1 MSSASESF
9 QGYFDFREPKQELNS
24 PFLNEEYLVE
34 EARTAQ
40 VWRTSI
46 PGFQLES
53 PFLEAFEEKWE
64 AISESEFELDQDEW
78 EKEAITDYTPAEE
91 GQLPLGQ
98 PHKFLTESRE
108 LLTYL
113 TRLVF
118 FARHPELEQ
127 PSGTG
132 CRCNPKQRA
141 DRQLTEAQK
150 QELVDIRDNIVQL
163 VLTQGTDENQ
173 LTNLVFCARHPDLPD
188 CKIPEHDETLRKEW
202 TCIRDSCIR
211 PPLTKTFNQWLQ
223 TVDKAVRKQFGLTG
237 VGLAGHVKFL
247 TQTQFAK
254 QLLAADIPESLLNLF
269 LNPSQPTVII
279 RAILR
284 FHHQT
289 DWLEGMRDEKL
300 MQKQMQKLRK
310 FIAERIKIGNFQSA
324 IAPPVNPKKIKS
336 LPSSPGGTVTITP
349 AELVTMFTSG
359 LTKMVATRSG
369 RTILIQMHSEVEV
382 LVHEACHFYMHNQFR
397 IAAEKASNRFFN
409 GLRLSEILLEG
420 FPEHFTRQMMQVN
433 EKELG
438 RLHVEAYQDYVEAAG
453 RFISTIEDKA
463 KGSARKAFF
472 EGNSAAINLLFR
484 AIELNIKN
492 YPLLVPGFMLEQQ
505 EFYEEESNEVDD
517 GLDEAEF
524 PIETEELEAEEFPG
538 FLNKQDQEKFEEE
551 LNWQDQEKF
560 DNEAESDDSEW
571 DRNIGET
578 EFQGSLDE
586 LDEEEFQQIAGSLS
600 LEIAITPKAL
610 KLVDHFYIHKSLPDG
625 RVVGLKRLV
634 PQDMNPGFISL
645 VSGDLLVVRRTD
657 GLQTRLD
664 NLIKNNYASFL
675 ASRSST
681 QSSAKVGDRI
691 RVALVDLT
699 GQKLFEPDFAGWGET
714 VATEGASVPKIC
726 ALYAVHQLR
735 QDLNHLAKK
744 VPRKADLIKV
754 ANRIWRN
761 ANFSSQPKLEALFD
775 FPPDDSN
782 PFHVNFS
789 RNLKQT
795 LEEIFTGNSNC
806 AATRLILQLGFNYIA
821 SVLWQSGLRHPTRGG
836 LWLRG
841 GYCCTN
847 KAVKGW
853 LQPDTKVIECS
864 NKKELSVTWVKNP
877 VWQPKEVFRH
887 NITALSIAT
896 FFTLLAQGR
905 LVDDQS
911 SQEMKRV
918 LEPGCSPNFRN
929 TLNGLGGL
937 SSSPAKCGV
946 HNQHLHE
953 SMLVKRDRY
962 CYVAVALTINARDF
976 PFDNLIK
983 DLDELI
989 QDKNP

>member
-9 QGYFDFREPKQELNS
+9 QGYFDSHEPKALNS

-40 VWRTSI
+40 VWRTSM
-46 PGFQLES
+46 PEFQLES
-53 PFLEAFEEKWE
+53 PFLEAFEEEWRT
-64 AISESEFELDQDEW
+64 IRESEFEFDQEEW

-91 GQLPLGQ
+91 GQLPTGQ
-98 PHKFLTESRE
+98 PHKFLTDSRE
-108 LLTYL
+108 LLIHL

-127 PSGTG
+127 PGGTG
-132 CRCNPKQRA
+132 CRCNPKQRT
-141 DRQLTEAQK
+141 DHQLTEAQK
-150 QELVDIRDNIVQL
+150 QELVDIRNNIVQPA
-163 VLTQGTDENQ
+163 LTQGTDENQ
-173 LTNLVFCARHPDLPD
+173 LTNLVFCARHPELPD

-202 TCIRDSCIR
+202 TCIRNSCIR

-223 TVDKAVRKQFGLTG
+223 TVDKTVRKQFGLTG

-254 QLLAADIPESLLNLF
+254 QLLAADIPELLLKLF

-284 FHHQT
+284 FHHQA
-289 DWLEGMRDEKL
+289 DLLEGMRDEKR
-300 MQKQMQKLRK
+300 MQERVRKLRK

-324 IAPPVNPKKIKS
+324 VAPPVNPKKIKT

-349 AELVTMFTSG
+349 AELVTIFTSG
-359 LTKMVATRSG
+359 LTKIAATRSG
-369 RTILIQMHSEVEV
+369 RTILMQMHSEVEV
-382 LVHEACHFYMHNQFR
+382 LVHEACHFYMHNQFKM
-397 IAAEKASNRFFN
+397 AAEKASNRFFN

-420 FPEHFTRQMMQVN
+420 FPEHFTRQVMQAN
-433 EKELG
+433 ENKLG
-438 RLHVEAYQDYVEAAG
+438 RLHVEVYQDYVEAAG
-453 RFISTIEDKA
+453 RFITTIEDKA

-505 EFYEEESNEVDD
+505 ESNEVDD
-517 GLDEAEF
+517 ELDEAKF
-524 PIETEELEAEEFPG
+524 FTEAEELKAEEFHG
-538 FLNKQDQEKFEEE
+538 FLNEQGQEEFDNE
-551 LNWQDQEKF
+551 LDWQDQEEF
-560 DNEAESDDSEW
+560 DNEAESDDFEW

-578 EFQGSLDE
+578 EFQESLDE
-586 LDEEEFQQIAGSLS
+586 LDEEEFEQIAGSLS

-625 RVVGLKRLV
+625 RVTGLKRLV

-645 VSGDLLVVRRTD
+645 VTGDLLVDRRAD

-664 NLIKNNYASFL
+664 TLIRNNYAEFL

-681 QSSAKVGDRI
+681 QSSAKAGDKI

-699 GQKLFEPDFAGWGET
+699 GQKLFEPDFAGWGAT

-744 VPRKADLIKV
+744 LPRKADLIKV
-754 ANRIWRN
+754 TNTIWRN
-761 ANFSSQPKLEALFD
+761 ANFSSQPKLEALFK
-775 FPPDDSN
+775 FPQDNSN
-782 PFHVNFS
+782 PFHVEFS
-789 RNLKQT
+789 DNLVET
-795 LEEIFTGNSNC
+795 LKTIFANNSNC

-841 GYCCTN
+841 GYCCAN
-847 KAVKGW
+847 KTVKDW

-864 NKKELSVTWVKNP
+864 NKKELSVIWGKNS

-887 NITALSIAT
+887 NVTALSLAA
-896 FFTLLAQGR
+896 FYTLLAQGR
-905 LVDDQS
+905 LIDDQS
-911 SQEMKRV
+911 SQDMKEL
-918 LEPGCSPNFRN
+918 LEEGCSFDFRN

-937 SSSPAKCGV
+937 SSSPGKCGV

-953 SMLVKRDRY
+953 SMLVKRDKY

-976 PFDNLIK
+976 LFDNLIK
-983 DLDELI
+983 LIKDLDKLI